1 MDAGN
6 GSITEL
12 GFKLGRILSGNVIS
26 RPLTRRT
33 ACRLL
38 ASSAALFEMNTRA
51 NAAQRHMFLSLNSV
65 LVSGRVPWPDF
76 ARLAAKVGF
85 PGTDVMLK
93 PAMQAGAAATN
104 QLLSE
109 LKLRPAVL
117 DFPVEFRKDDA
128 TFRESLSQLTA
139 AAQFAA
145 AIHCPRMITWI
156 MSSSDTPKE
165 ELRRTYKQRFTE
177 SARILAKS
185 NVRLGLE
192 FLGPLHLRKQ
202 FKYEFIWRMNDM
214 LQFAKECGPNVG
226 LLLDAWHWHHAG
238 ATTQDII
245 NAGRERIVHV
255 HFDDSAN
262 LPPEQIR
269 DNQRL
274 LPGEGVINL
283 TGFLKALQTIGYT
296 DALSVEVFG
305 RGLNKMPPEQAA
317 KLGLDSSLAVFRKA
331 GVPEG

>member
-1 MDAGN
+1 
-6 GSITEL
+6 
-12 GFKLGRILSGNVIS
+12 
-26 RPLTRRT
+26 
-33 ACRLL
+33 
-38 ASSAALFEMNTRA
+38 
-51 NAAQRHMFLSLNSV
+51 
-65 LVSGRVPWPDF
+65 
-76 ARLAAKVGF
+76 GF

-214 LQFAKECGPNVG
+214 LEFAKECGPNVG

-317 KLGLDSSLAVFRKA
+317 SWAWIVHSRSFVRPEFPRDEPASSSHFTQFSF
-331 GVPEG
+331 VPRNGARLSCVSTQGRFCQGGSCRTWRV